1 MLWEEVD
8 MIGDNHDVADL
19 EFGVHTTCGIRDEQ
33 RLDAEFVHHSDREC
47 HILHRVA
54 LIEVETTLHGEDV
67 NTPEFTENQ
76 FATMTFHCRYGEV
89 GNLRVGILRLV
100 SYF

>member
-1 MLWEEVD
+1 MLWEEID
-8 MIGDNHDVADL
+8 MVGDNHDVADL

-33 RLDAEFVHHSDREC
+33 RLDAQFVHHTYWEC
-47 HILHRVA
+47 HVLHRVA

-76 FATMTFHCRYGEV
+76 FATMAFHCRYREV